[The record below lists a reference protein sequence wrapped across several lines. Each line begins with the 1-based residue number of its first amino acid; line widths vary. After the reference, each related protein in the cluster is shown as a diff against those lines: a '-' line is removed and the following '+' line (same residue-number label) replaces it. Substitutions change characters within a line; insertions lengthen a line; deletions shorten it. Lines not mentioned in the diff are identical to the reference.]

1 MLIRRLVPHNSGDF
15 RDLIDLEERTADRV
29 DLIDLGLEP
38 VVVVDRVPN
47 MAVQARDLV
56 HVLLVVKFIR
66 ALVIYSQELV
76 SDAVRLGILL
86 EHALIQD
93 ISRYILRVL
102 HPQLFSHLSSRNFIL
117 SRVVRNL
124 EAIRAMDQEVDLQ
137 VDLVVGDLLIHLLLS
152 KQVVVRLE
160 FSP

>member
-15 RDLIDLEERTADRV
+15 RDLIDLEGRTADRV
-29 DLIDLGLEP
+29 DLIDLELGP
-38 VVVVDRVPN
+38 VVVVDRVPS

-56 HVLLVVKFIR
+56 HVLLVVEFIR

-86 EHALIQD
+86 EHALIQV

-102 HPQLFSHLSSRNFIL
+102 HPQLLSHLSSRSFIL
-117 SRVVRNL
+117 SKVVRSL
-124 EAIRAMDQEVDLQ
+124 EAIGAVDQEVDLQ
-137 VDLVVGDLLIHLLLS
+137 VDLVVGDLHIHLLLS
-152 KQVVVRLE
+152 RQVVDRLK
-160 FSP
+160 FLP

>member
-1 MLIRRLVPHNSGDF
+1 MHD
-15 RDLIDLEERTADRV
+15 
-29 DLIDLGLEP
+29 
-38 VVVVDRVPN
+38 
-47 MAVQARDLV
+47 
-56 HVLLVVKFIR
+56 LLVAEFIR
-66 ALVIYSQELV
+66 ALVIYPQELV

-86 EHALIQD
+86 EHALIQV
-93 ISRYILRVL
+93 ISRYILSVL
-102 HPQLFSHLSSRNFIL
+102 HPQLLSHLSSRSFIL
-117 SRVVRNL
+117 SRVVHNL